1 MHLCVFARA
10 QGSNAGGDASGD
22 CGTNQVEELQ
32 ARITEL
38 VHSEKSLNYP
48 RSKQT
53 LLLRRRVQRILE

>member
-22 CGTNQVEELQ
+22 CGTNQVEELK

-38 VHSEKSLNYP
+38 VRSGESLNYP